1 LVAAIARIIDK
12 SLETN
17 SLGILRTTAEQHAM
31 PSENPE
37 SSKPK
42 TTYVC
47 PWCERESEI
56 SRWYGVATHQNLP
69 YDPVLGEPNRL
80 RFSPSRF
87 GPEGRPIDPEGTPCD
102 FLACPACRN
111 PVPLAGINLPMRHGI
126 TTESLRTRLS
136 DRLDEDL
143 AHPQFLCLP
152 TNHHETEVSL
162 MTLAIF
168 VADDH
173 LVLLDSSDSDDL
185 AIFDSFE
192 GGAIREI
199 DVGTRGK
206 PSDTGASS

>member
-1 LVAAIARIIDK
+1 
-12 SLETN
+12 
-17 SLGILRTTAEQHAM
+17 
-31 PSENPE
+31 
-37 SSKPK
+37 
-42 TTYVC
+42 
-47 PWCERESEI
+47 
-56 SRWYGVATHQNLP
+56 
-69 YDPVLGEPNRL
+69 
-80 RFSPSRF
+80 
-87 GPEGRPIDPEGTPCD
+87 
-102 FLACPACRN
+102 
-111 PVPLAGINLPMRHGI
+111 MRHGI

-152 TNHHETEVSL
+152 TNRHEPEVSL